1 MTRAPDRSS
10 LVGSGAGILTDV
22 AIIRPTVYEDDRG
35 SFRETFSEERLVS
48 EHGIKRHWPQDNHS
62 WSHRNVLRGMHFQ
75 LGRPQGK
82 LVSCV
87 SGSIFDVAVDL
98 RPDSDSFGLW
108 VGADLSRANGCQLW
122 VPEGFGHGF
131 LVMSDEADVMYK
143 VTEPFVA
150 GASRTLA
157 FDDPTVGVA
166 WPLDER
172 PILSDAD
179 AAGLSLAEVRS
190 LLSRDA

>member
-1 MTRAPDRSS
+1 MNVATDGSS
-10 LVGSGAGILTDV
+10 FVGTGAGLLTDV
-22 AIIRPTVYEDDRG
+22 MLIRPAVHEDDRG
-35 SFRETFSEERLVS
+35 GFRETFNQERIAA
-48 EHGIKRHWPQDNHS
+48 EHGIERHWPQDNHS

-98 RPDSDSFGLW
+98 RPESDTFGLW
-108 VGADLSRANGCQLW
+108 VGTDLSRANGCQLW

-131 LVMSDEADVMYK
+131 LVTSDGADVMYK
-143 VTEPFVA
+143 VTELFVA

-157 FDDPTVGVA
+157 FDDPTVGIV
-166 WPLDER
+166 WPLDRR

-190 LLSRDA
+190 LLSDQR